1 MKNTKKSLLLIAI
14 VLTALMLTGCNK
26 TKKLEKAFKTLN
38 ETSYTINAE
47 MTVSVSSNNQ
57 SYTNKMNMYYE
68 NDPTQSYSITKY
80 SEGEYYS
87 YCKLTEQGASVYMAF
102 NKTDWTHLY
111 DLTMEEYNKQNLE
124 VGKVEDA
131 EYFKYENGV
140 YVGDTEALNDTLNDY
155 INSLVKEYIDVGL
168 EIKLFNIKKYNVIL
182 EKNNVSQVEIDF
194 EISLGG
200 LGQTVSTSYSMI
212 LNFSKIGETQVTV
225 PSIAN
230 K

>member
-1 MKNTKKSLLLIAI
+1 MKNIRRTFLFI
-14 VLTALMLTGCNK
+14 VTILTITLLTGCSK
-26 TKKLEKAFKTLN
+26 TKKLEKAFATLN
-38 ETSYTINAE
+38 ETSHTINAE
-47 MTVSVSSNNQ
+47 MTISVSSNDQ

-102 NKTDWTHLY
+102 NETDWTHLY
-111 DLTMEEYNKQNLE
+111 DLTMEEYKEQNLE
-124 VGKVEDA
+124 VGRVEDV
-131 EYFKYENGV
+131 EYFKYEKGV

-155 INSLVKEYIDVGL
+155 INSLVKEYIDLGL
-168 EIKLFNIKKYNVIL
+168 EIKLFNVNKYNVTL
-182 EKNNVSQVEIDF
+182 EKNNVSKVEIDM

-200 LGQTVSTSYSMI
+200 FGQTVSMSYSMI
-212 LNFSKIGETQVTV
+212 FNISKIGETQVTV
-225 PSIAN
+225 PSIVN